1 MEEELNMESVSMN
14 SDEEAHLNSIAKKDD
29 KAIKNVEAMKSCLEK
44 MQQDLLKPF
53 KKIGKKMPWSERLL
67 VVSDAA
73 IAVSEKVDVNND
85 VQREVQFYNIALG
98 NVKAGLLK
106 VAAEGLKLDR
116 PQDYFAEMFKNDSMM
131 TKIRSS
137 LVKSQVKV
145 RNYEEQQLKKHAKKL
160 QKSRKHQK
168 NLEASKNTKTSKVAI
183 EKWKGDIKKKG
194 ANVVK
199 DLDEYIK
206 SETEQRM
213 KNKKSF
219 QNIKSKGIQ
228 KKKFRPGKEARTTNF
243 KRKLNTGNKK
253 R

>member
-14 SDEEAHLNSIAKKDD
+14 SDEEAHLNGLVQKNER
-29 KAIKNVEAMKSCLEK
+29 AIKDVEAMKACLQK
-44 MQQDLLKPF
+44 MNTELLQPF
-53 KKIGKKMPWSERLL
+53 KKLGKKMPWSERLI
-67 VVSDAA
+67 VVSDSA
-73 IAVSEKVDVNND
+73 IAVDEKVDVNND

-98 NVKAGLLK
+98 NTRVGLEK
-106 VAAEGLKLDR
+106 VASEGLKLDR

-137 LVKSQVKV
+137 LVKAQVKV

-168 NLEASKNTKTSKVAI
+168 NLEASRSTKTSNMAI

-206 SETEQRM
+206 SETEQRL
-213 KNKKSF
+213 KKKKSF

-228 KKKFRPGKEARTTNF
+228 KKKHRPGKDTRKQNF
-243 KRKLNTGNKK
+243 QRKQNPGNK
-253 R
+253 RR